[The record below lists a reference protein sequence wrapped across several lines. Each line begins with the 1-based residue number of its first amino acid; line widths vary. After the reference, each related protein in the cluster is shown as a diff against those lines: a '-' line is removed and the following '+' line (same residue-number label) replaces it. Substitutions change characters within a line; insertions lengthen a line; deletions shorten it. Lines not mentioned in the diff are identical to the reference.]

1 MPPILGAK
9 TLYSIAIIA
18 APINVMIN
26 AIIGHTIIR
35 YRAPIAV
42 IELATEFTTAVVLLF
57 NAIIVVVKLYNAEY
71 PIMNQMIP
79 ARNVRI
85 REITDI
91 IKEKATTGKDST
103 SLTSPIFLT
112 SPLYFILKLFL

>member
-9 TLYSIAIIA
+9 TLYSRAIIA
-18 APINVMIN
+18 APMNVIMN

-42 IELATEFTTAVVLLF
+42 IEPATEFTTAVVLLL
-57 NAIIVVVKLYNAEY
+57 NAIIVVDKLYNASY

-79 ARNVRI
+79 AMNVRI
-85 REITDI
+85 KVITDM

-103 SLTSPIFLT
+103 SLTSPIFFT
-112 SPLYFILKLFL
+112 SPTFLF

>member
-9 TLYSIAIIA
+9 ALYSRAAIA
-18 APINVMIN
+18 APMKEPMN

-42 IELATEFTTAVVLLF
+42 IEPATELTTAVVLLF
-57 NAIIVVVKLYNAEY
+57 NAIIVVDKLYNALY
-71 PIMNQMIP
+71 PTMNQMIP

-85 REITDI
+85 KTIIDI
-91 IKEKATTGKDST
+91 IKAKATTGKDSI
-103 SLTSPIFLT
+103 SLTSAIF
-112 SPLYFILKLFL
+112 SPPFSF